1 MKKKKGNLLIGF
13 NLVIFMLSWFGLFLT
28 RFSNIKLYY
37 VFAIAM
43 IVSAM
48 LIEILCYI
56 KNLWGY
62 MAILDNLMIILK
74 MILGVIILI
83 WILYEFYIEIKK
95 NNAKQEFKKTKVDTL
110 KRIEKMNKEMEKTKN
125 ENIRKNN
132 IQK

>member
-1 MKKKKGNLLIGF
+1 M
-13 NLVIFMLSWFGLFLT
+13 T
-28 RFSNIKLYY
+28 T
-37 VFAIAM
+37 
-43 IVSAM
+43 
-48 LIEILCYI
+48 
-56 KNLWGY
+56 
-62 MAILDNLMIILK
+62 LDNLIIILK

-95 NNAKQEFKKTKVDTL
+95 NNDKQEFKKTKVDTL